1 MEGRRGA
8 WDRGEPGLVPP
19 QGAFPGERQ
28 DDSDPDRLVRAALDS
43 AGLGVARRPAVALL
57 AQTRE
62 PLPQGAAFLKLP
74 VETVLASHREPPGA
88 LARRF
93 VLVLQAEPRVSEQ

>member
-8 WDRGEPGLVPP
+8 WELRGEPGLVPP

-28 DDSDPDRLVRAALDS
+28 DDSDPDHLVRAALDS
-43 AGLGVARRPAVALL
+43 AGLGVARRPAVALR
-57 AQTRE
+57 AE
-62 PLPQGAAFLKLP
+62 PPQGAAFLKLP

-93 VLVLQAEPRVSEQ
+93 VLVLQAEPRGSEQ